1 MNKIRLVI
9 ILLSSLLGKQ
19 SFAQYTRE
27 AFERDVF
34 HKAQDALTRV
44 IVSDIF
50 SPPVASRIYVYAH
63 VAAYETLMRFEPR
76 TYQSLAGQLR
86 GLSSPA
92 VQKTSHAQAGL
103 AATEA
108 LLVVGKSLVFSEQ
121 ALEEEA
127 ATLWKQVQQQGYTAQ
142 EIRESKAMG
151 QQMAQHILAW
161 AGTDQYKQTRSLRR
175 YAPLKKEGSWLPT
188 PPGYMPA
195 VEPYWGRI
203 KPMVLDSSTQYQ
215 LSAPPAYSISPES
228 AFYRSAQE
236 VQQVGLNLTEEQ
248 RLIANYW
255 DCNPF
260 FLHTQGHMNFGSKK
274 LSPNGHWM
282 SIAGQVARQLH
293 TDLYRTSSAYV
304 LTALAMFDGFI
315 TCWQDK
321 YTYNVIRPETY
332 INAHI
337 SESWKPILQTP
348 PFPEY
353 PSGHSVISTA
363 AAVVLD
369 QVFGSNVAFHDST
382 EVPYGL
388 PVRHFASFTQAAQEA
403 AISRLYGGIH
413 YREAIVN
420 GQQQGFAVG
429 QALLRKVKWKK

>member
-1 MNKIRLVI
+1 MKNIRL
-9 ILLSSLLGKQ
+9 ILVFLSSILGQQ
-19 SFAQYTRE
+19 SFGKDTRE
-27 AFERDVF
+27 AFERGLF
-34 HKAQDALTRV
+34 HRAQDALTRV

-63 VAAYETLMRFEPR
+63 VAAYETLIQFKP
-76 TYQSLAGQLR
+76 TAYQSMTGQLR
-86 GLSSPA
+86 GLSLSPI
-92 VQKTSHAQAGL
+92 QKTSHARAGL

-108 LLVVGKSLVFSEQ
+108 LLVVGRSLVFSEQ

-127 ATLWKQVQQQGYTAQ
+127 ALLWKQAQQQGYTTE
-142 EIRESKAMG
+142 EIRASKVMG
-151 QQMAQHILAW
+151 QQMAQQIMAW
-161 AGTDQYKQTRSLRR
+161 ASTDQYKQTRSLRR
-175 YAPLKKEGSWLPT
+175 YTPLKKEGSWLPT
-188 PPGYMPA
+188 PPGYLPA

-203 KPMVLDSSTQYQ
+203 KPMVLDSSSQYH

-236 VQQVGLNLTEEQ
+236 VLQLGLNLTEEQ

-282 SIAGQVARQLH
+282 SIVGQVARQRNA
-293 TDLYRTSSAYV
+293 DLYHTSAAYV

-321 YTYNVIRPETY
+321 YVYHVIRPETY

-337 SESWKPILQTP
+337 NESWKPILQTP

-353 PSGHSVISTA
+353 PSGHSVISSA
-363 AAVVLD
+363 AAVVLN
-369 QVFGSNVAFHDST
+369 QVFGPQIAFHDST

-413 YREAIVN
+413 YREAIEN
-420 GQQQGFAVG
+420 GQQQGLAVG
-429 QALLRKVKWKK
+429 QAVLRKVKWKK